1 MSNLHHFF
9 GSMISPRYSSKDEID
24 PLYVEKVWLMAEN
37 SQDVVLMNSILK
49 LATLTPLV
57 LTRAAAHKE
66 ASLRV
71 SYLLREDT
79 SVDTIQFLLGPERR
93 SDVFAGLVVACKNNK
108 VLSDILVAKMIEKP
122 TKILAREMIRERIAD
137 PRAQIAALSVL
148 SGDKNLP
155 DRLISSKVTMI
166 KNLLASSEHSSQM
179 VTILTAKELVGG
191 DYTSLSSKDLYAL
204 VVKLVSAARS
214 HDERTLGRYYVR
226 FMLDSLMAIANNPN
240 TDEKT
245 YKYMAK
251 LSEDVWF
258 QTALAASDLHS
269 YCLQFQ
275 TIMSS
280 SALAMSVS
288 TVDEVYDKAR
298 TVKGAELA
306 FMIDLALASKQSS
319 MLEGLLENPDAL
331 LSDKFTE
338 VVQAS
343 SPTNV
348 VMSMSRT
355 NSPELFKAI
364 WREKLSGTPD
374 KCWEYLLDADAVVVE
389 LSKSVYSSIGSKPT
403 YTISRDMEALFA
415 FTAPREALANMPW
428 SVVCNELRYSPVLAS
443 AKVRNTLMQMQLES
457 LGSSIE
463 KWETFNNF
471 ALTWTETF
479 GSLLDAAV
487 AI

>member
-9 GSMISPRYSSKDEID
+9 GFMISPRYTSKAEID
-24 PLYVEKVWLMAEN
+24 PMYVEKVWMLAEN
-37 SQDVVLMNSILK
+37 SQDIVLMNSILR
-49 LATLTPLV
+49 LAKLTPMV
-57 LTRAAAHKE
+57 LTRAAARKE

-71 SYLLREDT
+71 AYLLREDT
-79 SVDTIQFLLGPERR
+79 SVDTIKSLLGPERR
-93 SDVFAGLVVACKNNK
+93 SDVFAGLVIACKDNK
-108 VLSDILVAKMIEKP
+108 VLSDILVAKMLEKP

-137 PRAQIAALSVL
+137 PRAQISALSVL
-148 SGDKNLP
+148 SGDRSLP
-155 DRLISSKVTMI
+155 DRLITNKVSMI
-166 KNLLASSEHSSQM
+166 KNLLASSEHSSQI

-191 DYTSLSSKDLYAL
+191 DYASLSSQDLYAL
-204 VVKLVSAARS
+204 VVKLVSAARND
-214 HDERTLGRYYVR
+214 DEHKLGRYYVR
-226 FMLDSLMAIANNPN
+226 YLLDSLMDIANNPN

-251 LSEDVWF
+251 LSDDVWF
-258 QTALAASDLHS
+258 QTSLAESDLHS

-288 TVDEVYDKAR
+288 TVDEVYNKAR

-331 LSDKFTE
+331 FADKFEE
-338 VVQAS
+338 VIKTS

-348 VMSMSRT
+348 VVSMSRT

-364 WREKLSGTPD
+364 WREKLLGTPD
-374 KCWEYLLDADAVVVE
+374 KCWEYLPDADAVVVD
-389 LSKSVYSSIGSKPT
+389 LSKSVYGSLSSKPS
-403 YTISRDMEALFA
+403 YSISRDIEALFA
-415 FTAPREALANMPW
+415 YTAPREALANMPW
-428 SVVCNELRYSPVLAS
+428 SIVCNELRYSPVLAL
-443 AKVRNTLMQMQLES
+443 ATVRSTLMQMQLES

-471 ALTWTETF
+471 ASTWTETF